1 MENRQR
7 GTVKTMKRGCW
18 PRLPVGVWRCP
29 GETAKI
35 RLFNT
40 ILERERMPEFKYLW
54 LPIQS
59 NRQCTRVV
67 KKRVQAVSEWFVIEE
82 QQQEWKARFARWW
95 WDMLLCLVWRE
106 RREAGRW
113 IFADFHWVRWVW
125 RQSWRIILAMFFIF
139 LTVNK
144 SHWNMITYNDIMW
157 MPSLAVLTK
166 YNVVCSPDTKLP
178 LSSKSNINT

>member
-18 PRLPVGVWRCP
+18 PRLPVEVWRCP
-29 GETAKI
+29 GETTIGFLI

-125 RQSWRIILAMFFIF
+125 RQSWEAEAVCSCAEDAKAGGKRKIIE
-139 LTVNK
+139 K
-144 SHWNMITYNDIMW
+144 SH
-157 MPSLAVLTK
+157 
-166 YNVVCSPDTKLP
+166 VCSEGAHGEGWCDRVRW
-178 LSSKSNINT
+178 SKRHTAEMKT